1 LIGERKCKQ
10 KKAPYSLLTIRY
22 SLFDMPQRVMITAAA
37 TGIGRA
43 IAKAFHDEGAR
54 VHICDINED
63 VLNVFR
69 EDFPDIA
76 ATLVDVQNEAEVD
89 AWFDDALDDLGGLD
103 VMVNNAGIKG
113 PTAPIDDIELA
124 EWRDCIGVCLDAQFL
139 CARRA
144 APVMKAQ
151 RSGIIINMSS
161 NAGQFGFGNR
171 TPYAAAKWGV
181 IGLTKSLAIEL
192 GPYNVRCNAICPGA
206 VRGERIN
213 RVIEGEANLRGV
225 GTQIVAAELVQ
236 NQSLAR
242 FTEPEE
248 IANLAVFLA
257 SPQAFMINGQDIAV
271 DGHIETF
278 HIK

>member
-1 LIGERKCKQ
+1 
-10 KKAPYSLLTIRY
+10 
-22 SLFDMPQRVMITAAA
+22 MHRVMITAAA
-37 TGIGRA
+37 SGIGRA
-43 IAKAFHDEGAR
+43 IAKAFHEEGAS
-54 VHICDINED
+54 VHICDANEE
-63 VLNVFR
+63 LLEIFR
-69 EDFPDIA
+69 EDFPEIA
-76 ATLVDVQNEAEVD
+76 ATRVNVRDEAEVD
-89 AWFDDALDDLGGLD
+89 AWFDEALDDLGGLD
-103 VMVNNAGIKG
+103 VMINNAGIKG
-113 PTAPIDDIELA
+113 PTAPVDDIELD
-124 EWRDCIGVCLDAQFL
+124 EWKECIEVCLDAQFL

-151 RSGIIINMSS
+151 KSGLILNMSS

-192 GPYNVRCNAICPGA
+192 GPYGVRCNAICPGA

-213 RVIEGEANLRGV
+213 RVIEGEAALRGV
-225 GTQIVAAELVQ
+225 GTQVVAAELVN
-236 NQSLAR
+236 NQSLTR

-248 IANLAVFLA
+248 IANLCLFLA
-257 SPQAFMINGQDIAV
+257 SPQAYMINGQDIAI

>member
-1 LIGERKCKQ
+1 M
-10 KKAPYSLLTIRY
+10 S
-22 SLFDMPQRVMITAAA
+22 QRVMITAAA
-37 TGIGRA
+37 SGIGRA
-43 IAKAFHDEGAR
+43 MAKAFHDDGAQ

-63 VLNVFR
+63 TLATFR

-76 ATLVDVQNEAEVD
+76 ATRVDVQSEAEVD

-103 VMVNNAGIKG
+103 VMINNAGIKG

-124 EWRDCIGVCLDAQFL
+124 EWRDCIAVCLDAQFL

-151 RSGIIINMSS
+151 RSGLILNMSS

-225 GTQIVAAELVQ
+225 GSQIIAAELVQ

>member
-1 LIGERKCKQ
+1 M
-10 KKAPYSLLTIRY
+10 T
-22 SLFDMPQRVMITAAA
+22 QRVMITAAA
-37 TGIGRA
+37 SGIGRS
-43 IAKAFHDEGAR
+43 IAKAFHDEGAH
-54 VHICDINED
+54 VHICDVNEGA
-63 VLNVFR
+63 LEAFR

-76 ATLVDVQNEAEVD
+76 ATHVNVRNEGEID

-113 PTAPIDDIELA
+113 PTAPVDDIDYA
-124 EWRDCIGVCLDAQFL
+124 DWRECLEVCLDSHFL

-151 RSGIIINMSS
+151 KAGSIINLSS

-171 TPYAAAKWGV
+171 TPYAAAKWAV

-192 GPYNVRCNAICPGA
+192 GPFNVRCNAICPGA
-206 VRGERIN
+206 VRGDRIN
-213 RVIEGEANLRGV
+213 RVIAGEANLRGV
-225 GTQIVAAELVQ
+225 DPAVIAEELVK
-236 NQSLAR
+236 NQSLTR

-248 IANLAVFLA
+248 VAALCLYLA
-257 SPQAFMINGQDIAV
+257 SPAAFMINGQDIAI

-278 HIK
+278 HIR